1 MKLDASILLVLVATT
16 ASEETTPARLLEE
29 ESMSADLSLS
39 FNAGFMGMT
48 TPMTM
53 CKSKLGKAVKD
64 PICKLPF
71 AKTTP
76 LCSVCKDQKF
86 HFYVDVFVG
95 RFCDP
100 GFSLVE
106 EYYFDFGWLPAVPTA
121 YNNVD
126 DCCEDNDGFDDD
138 GSYDLCLCDGLNPPD
153 FCGAMVTAI
162 TARPIGKG
170 GSGK

>member
-1 MKLDASILLVLVATT
+1 MKLDASILLVLVTTT
-16 ASEETTPARLLEE
+16 ASEETTSARFLEE

-39 FNAGFMGMT
+39 FNAGIMGTT

-53 CKSKLGKAVKD
+53 GKSKSGKAVKD

-76 LCSVCKDQKF
+76 LCSVCEDQKF

-95 RFCDP
+95 RFCDR

-126 DCCEDNDGFDDD
+126 DCCEDNGGCDD
-138 GSYDLCLCDGLNPPD
+138 GASWDLCLCDGLNPPD
-153 FCGAMVTAI
+153 FCDTPVTAI

-170 GSGK
+170 RSGK